1 MEGVDVMDA
10 TLEMMARDLA
20 DAMRDSEDSRE
31 LKRLRA
37 VAYEDETNAKL
48 LDEYQKLQIQMQRGM
63 VAGGAPDEEDM
74 QRFQRIASLLMMNQ
88 DAQAYLICQMRVQ
101 QTFAQLIQIISEGAG
116 LSLSDWA
123 AS

>member
-1 MEGVDVMDA
+1 MDA